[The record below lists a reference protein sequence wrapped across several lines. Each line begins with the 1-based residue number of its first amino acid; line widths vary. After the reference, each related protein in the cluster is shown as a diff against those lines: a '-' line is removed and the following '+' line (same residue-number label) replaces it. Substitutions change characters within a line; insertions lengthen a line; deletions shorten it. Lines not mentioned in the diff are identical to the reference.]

1 MFSPVCCMIPDLL
14 QLWALQFWCTVSVHD
29 HIPFLPAII
38 SIAVRNYYAVLHVK
52 QVTIL
57 WLSHLYVAIY
67 EAVEIPEELIQ
78 CVNKRIV
85 RSLDVSWNHIYSCA
99 VKCLHV
105 YCTKCSIWQRMTGKL
120 LVILGTVT
128 TSSIAD
134 HIGRAAVC
142 CARCWFSNACSHAV
156 FHMSTIVLCKMQ
168 WCSGGECIWQRSN
181 WGWDREQKTK

>member
-1 MFSPVCCMIPDLL
+1 MIPDLL

-85 RSLDVSWNHIYSCA
+85 RSLDVS
-99 VKCLHV
+99 
-105 YCTKCSIWQRMTGKL
+105 
-120 LVILGTVT
+120 
-128 TSSIAD
+128 
-134 HIGRAAVC
+134 
-142 CARCWFSNACSHAV
+142 
-156 FHMSTIVLCKMQ
+156 
-168 WCSGGECIWQRSN
+168 
-181 WGWDREQKTK
+181 